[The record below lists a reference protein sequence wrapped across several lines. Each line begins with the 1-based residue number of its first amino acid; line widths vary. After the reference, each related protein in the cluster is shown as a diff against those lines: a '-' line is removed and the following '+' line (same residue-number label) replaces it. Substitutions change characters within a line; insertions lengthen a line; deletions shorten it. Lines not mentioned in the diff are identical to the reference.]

1 MPIRNWRPV
10 ALLLA
15 GTCIFHGS
23 IHKQRFLAE
32 RGVIMTDVF
41 YLWLGKT
48 QGTWNVTWVQGTLC
62 VLYNPLLLPCFLWS
76 HERLFLK
83 YMLIC
88 LFTLQTAGS
97 VKCIFTPCCFW
108 TWWLWHPNLTS
119 VKRANHNSASEREKK
134 VCEELVS
141 ASSTGWSHPCCL
153 CTKKEFSAQTVEKW
167 QLTVLG
173 LTRDFCRAVDL
184 HGKLEW

>member
-1 MPIRNWRPV
+1 MRFPWFYPQAEIPCRKRSNNDGC
-10 ALLLA
+10 LLL
-15 GTCIFHGS
+15 
-23 IHKQRFLAE
+23 
-32 RGVIMTDVF
+32 VIRQNTGNMKMWHECKA
-41 YLWLGKT
+41 Y
-48 QGTWNVTWVQGTLC
+48 C
-62 VLYNPLLLPCFLWS
+62 VLYNHLLLPCFLWS
-76 HERLFLK
+76 HESLFWK

-108 TWWLWHPNLTS
+108 TWRLWHPNLTS

-153 CTKKEFSAQTVEKW
+153 CTKKEFSA
-167 QLTVLG
+167 
-173 LTRDFCRAVDL
+173 
-184 HGKLEW
+184 